1 MDKVT
6 IVFLNNSPNL
16 EYPSNWGIEYGQYE
30 INKTWLWGFIYL
42 FYHTWQE
49 REKSKPCST
58 TERPKEMDIVS
69 DPRGSLQNM
78 ILVTKKIV
86 ERERERARERGNK
99 QKKSSKPTKTLNL
112 KWPPLIINTLK
123 YFTLNILYVF
133 ANVYSIMKPIYLCCG
148 GLQSIST

>member
-30 INKTWLWGFIYL
+30 INKTWLWCFIYL
-42 FYHTWQE
+42 FYHTRKE
-49 REKSKPCST
+49 RENSKPCST
-58 TERPKEMDIVS
+58 TEIPKEMDIVS

-86 ERERERARERGNK
+86 ERERESERERGNK
-99 QKKSSKPTKTLNL
+99 QQQK
-112 KWPPLIINTLK
+112 I
-123 YFTLNILYVF
+123 
-133 ANVYSIMKPIYLCCG
+133 
-148 GLQSIST
+148 